1 MSLLIIAALSSWYR
15 RRSRRRRQGQVD
27 ANNEASQ
34 AGLGLMKQH
43 FIHEGDGAPVHEAL
57 GSDGRY
63 DGRKVGEERAELPAQ
78 N

>member
-1 MSLLIIAALSSWYR
+1 
-15 RRSRRRRQGQVD
+15 
-27 ANNEASQ
+27 
-34 AGLGLMKQH
+34 MKQH

-63 DGRKVGEERAELPAQ
+63 DGRRVGEERAELPAQ